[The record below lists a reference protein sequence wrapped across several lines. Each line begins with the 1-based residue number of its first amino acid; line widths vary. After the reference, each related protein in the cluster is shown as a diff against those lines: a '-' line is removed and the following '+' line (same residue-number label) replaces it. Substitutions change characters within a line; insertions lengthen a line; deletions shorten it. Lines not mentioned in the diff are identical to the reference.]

1 MGKGRGTVF
10 TRIQKVK
17 RKDNKILEEC
27 HICKNCTDRNIC
39 NNRNDCNKCEKCKNC
54 IEHEDCDKFY
64 FYKRTVGEYRS
75 ATNKAGKT
83 IYGKKKSDVSKEVTL
98 KIAEVHKGIHV
109 DVSKVTLKELMETV
123 VNNRLLNGQTK
134 ERAYKR
140 NLETIKTA
148 KKMEILNM
156 RIQDISNNDIVR
168 SFSKVKEYSQSTIDK
183 IFSLTNSAFKM
194 AITENILYTNPL
206 DNKDTIKKPK
216 SQKATKIVRSF
227 TIEEQKE
234 FVKRTYLEEK
244 YGIMFRIDLA
254 TGLRPR

>member
-54 IEHEDCDKFY
+54 VEHEDCDKFY

-109 DVSKVTLKELMETV
+109 DASKVTLKELMETV

-134 ERAYKR
+134 ERAYAR
-140 NLETIKTA
+140 NLDTLKSA
-148 KKMEILNM
+148 SKMTMLDKCIQEITNAEIIENFAVI
-156 RIQDISNNDIVR
+156 RD
-168 SFSKVKEYSQSTIDK
+168 YSQSVIDK
-183 IFSLTNSAFKM
+183 IFGLVNSAFKL
-194 AITENILYTNPL
+194 AIINNILYCNPL
-206 DNKDTIKKPK
+206 DNKDVIKKPK
-216 SQKATKIVRSF
+216 SKKTTKIVRAF
-227 TIEEQKE
+227 TIEEQKTFIE
-234 FVKRTYLEEK
+234 RTYLEEK